1 MDEGQLFFFVRNG
14 RRCSLSSMIVLV
26 APALHPSLSTPL
38 FSRGQTQRL
47 AERPDQSKLDLEELS
62 KRCIRASER
71 APSTELLQRRAE
83 NEAGALSLSLSFS
96 QPRPPLLLLFLSLP
110 LSLPP
115 VVITIGPACH
125 DVDTLCDLLNAGA
138 TVARCDLT
146 VREFFFGFL
155 SFSLSSKLRE
165 TPLAHLSLSLF
176 SSFLETLPH
185 TVGLPRLPPR
195 LARQPRR
202 GHGPHAQAVR
212 HYARHQRQGEE

>member
-83 NEAGALSLSLSFS
+83 NEAGALSLSL
-96 QPRPPLLLLFLSLP
+96 FLSTPTSSVSSLP
-110 LSLPP
+110 LSSSFSPSSRHHHRPGLPRRRHALR
-115 VVITIGPACH
+115 PAQRRRH
-125 DVDTLCDLLNAGA
+125 GRAMRPHGKGVFFWLS
-138 TVARCDLT
+138 
-146 VREFFFGFL
+146 FFF
-155 SFSLSSKLRE
+155 SFIQIERNSSRS
-165 TPLAHLSLSLF
+165 PLSLF

>member
-83 NEAGALSLSLSFS
+83 NEAGALSLSLSLSLNPDLLCFFS
-96 QPRPPLLLLFLSLP
+96 SSLFLFLSLQSSSP
-110 LSLPP
+110 SAR
-115 VVITIGPACH
+115 PA
-125 DVDTLCDLLNAGA
+125 TTSTRSA
-138 TVARCDLT
+138 TC
-146 VREFFFGFL
+146 
-155 SFSLSSKLRE
+155 S
-165 TPLAHLSLSLF
+165 TPA
-176 SSFLETLPH
+176 
-185 TVGLPRLPPR
+185 PRSR
-195 LARQPRR
+195 DATSR
-202 GHGPHAQAVR
+202 
-212 HYARHQRQGEE
+212 